1 MIGILN
7 AKRIPNRGHIWGA
20 PYGHD
25 WPWWKEQ
32 IRYYVP

>member
-1 MIGILN
+1 VLQGKGI
-7 AKRIPNRGHIWGA
+7 PHRGHIWGA

-32 IRYYVP
+32 VRHYI